1 MAEPCPSPNSDNIS
15 TSVSNLSSDTDVV
28 KTDCTSPSPT
38 ETVCLESLTT
48 DTNIPGPS
56 HNKYVPSQHKLNDN
70 SAISNKEITIEE
82 KDLFFN
88 KLGLDKVD
96 ECLDLSN
103 DDRYSNSHDCDE
115 DNWEDCSE
123 GPEVDDQI
131 PLQIAKDEVN
141 IFHLNHFMCTTFYLF
156 FFIRK
161 LEK

>member
-15 TSVSNLSSDTDVV
+15 TSVSNLNTDTDVT

-56 HNKYVPSQHKLNDN
+56 HNKYVPSKHKLSEN

-88 KLGLDKVD
+88 KLGLDKVED
-96 ECLDLSN
+96 CLTN
-103 DDRYSNSHDCDE
+103 DDRFSNSHDCDE
-115 DNWEDCSE
+115 DNWEDCID
-123 GPEVDDQI
+123 GIEVADQQNV
-131 PLQIAKDEVN
+131 LQIAKDEVRLL
-141 IFHLNHFMCTTFYLF
+141 IMFFCTVILSF
-156 FFIRK
+156 FFLIIGN
-161 LEK
+161 